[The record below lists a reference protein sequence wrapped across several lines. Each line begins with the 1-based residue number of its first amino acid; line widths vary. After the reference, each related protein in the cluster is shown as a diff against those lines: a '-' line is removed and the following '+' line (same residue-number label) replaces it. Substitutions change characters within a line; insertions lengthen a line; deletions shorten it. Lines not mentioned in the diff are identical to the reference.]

1 MQPSRLLVLASFVAS
16 VAILAF
22 ALFSTSSMR
31 HQMET
36 DPASTV
42 IGFFV
47 VGALCSWPWLK
58 AFAATKNKAHVAGPT
73 VFSLVSVSIVAFFA
87 KPIATAP
94 EEGIGWNIVI
104 CVLFV
109 WAASLLIKLG
119 RPA

>member
-1 MQPSRLLVLASFVAS
+1 MQPARFFVLASLVAS
-16 VAILAF
+16 VAILAL
-22 ALFSTSSMR
+22 ALFSTLSMR

-42 IGFFV
+42 IGFLV

-58 AFAATKNKAHVAGPT
+58 AFSATKNPAHVVGPT
-73 VFSLVSVSIVAFFA
+73 VFSLVSVSIVTFFA

-94 EEGIGWNIVI
+94 AEGIGWNIII
-104 CVLFV
+104 CVLIV

-119 RPA
+119 RPT